1 MRARLSALVLVPL
14 ATALVTL
21 GLADTHAQ
29 QPKPTDQPSVIAQET
44 QCLFEEQQIKVEAP

>member
-29 QPKPTDQPSVIAQET
+29 QPKPTDQPSVSSQMVRVCVPLT
-44 QCLFEEQQIKVEAP
+44 FMSQ